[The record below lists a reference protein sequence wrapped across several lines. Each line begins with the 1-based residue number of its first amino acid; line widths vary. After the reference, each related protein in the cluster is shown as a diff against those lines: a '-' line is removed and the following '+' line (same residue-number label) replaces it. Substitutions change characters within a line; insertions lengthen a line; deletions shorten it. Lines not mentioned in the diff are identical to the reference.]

1 MLVKEI
7 ITKEYFMKK
16 LVFLIFVTAMPLLA
30 AAQGMSDQQ
39 VMQFI
44 AAEAKA
50 GTSQGQ
56 IVTKLIQRGVK
67 IDQIRRLRNQ
77 YDSQISSAGKSRAAD
92 GAVKMATDRMA
103 GNSDQSAPQEL
114 STAKVGTTG
123 EVYADAAEEVQ
134 DVEHDVQATQN
145 VAPDAV
151 GKRVWGRDIFRQANP
166 SFQPNANMPIPDT
179 YVLGVGDQVVV
190 DIYGASQSTLVHT
203 ISPEGTITVSGYG
216 PIRLSGL
223 SVAAAQAKLRAT
235 IGSRYQSSN
244 LRVTVGNTRTIQVNI
259 MGEVRAP
266 GTYHLSSFA
275 NVFYALYRA
284 GGTSTLGTLRS
295 IKVFRNGRLVTVVD
309 LYDYILNGRLAGNIM
324 LQDNDVIQV
333 EPYHALVGI
342 TGNVKR
348 PMFYEMRK
356 DESVATLLK
365 YAGGFTGDAHKKSV
379 RLVRQAGERY
389 QVYNVNEFDMAD
401 FKVEDGDAVT
411 VDGMINRYENMV
423 EVKGAVFRPGQ
434 FQLGTNINSVK
445 TLVEAAEGLTE
456 DAFTTHA
463 VLHRLK
469 ADRSLEVVPIDLQGI
484 MAGSVAD
491 VPLKNEDVLFIMTQ
505 EDLRQE
511 RTLTITGEVMSPGTY
526 EFADN
531 TTIEDLIV
539 MAGGLTDQASLAKV
553 DVSRRIIDKRATA
566 KNKEIAKTFTFELKD
581 GLVIDGNRGFV
592 LEPYDIVHVRR
603 SPAFHTPRN
612 IRVTGEVNYEGNFTL
627 ENKNMRLTDA
637 LNMAGG
643 ITDAAYLR
651 GARLLRTMNEEERVR
666 YQASLEAI
674 RNVLTD
680 RGDSIAWNNLQNST
694 TYSIGIELDK
704 AVAEPGG
711 DYDLI
716 LREGDQIFVPEYN
729 GTVKISG
736 DVMFPNTV
744 SYIAKRSYKKYVE
757 QAGGFGNRAKKSK
770 TFIVYQNGTIGL
782 ASKGAK
788 PEPGCEII
796 VPSKK
801 RSNPVNLGALLS
813 AGTSLASLAT
823 MVVALTKL

>member
-1 MLVKEI
+1 
-7 ITKEYFMKK
+7 MKK
-16 LVFLIFVTAMPLLA
+16 LVFLIFIA
-30 AAQGMSDQQ
+30 AIPMLVGAQGMSDQQ
-39 VMQFI
+39 VMTFI

-50 GTSQGQ
+50 GTSQAQ
-56 IVTKLIQRGVK
+56 IVTKLMQRGVK

-77 YDSQISSAGKSRAAD
+77 YDKQIKDRGMSAAAD
-92 GAVKMATDRMA
+92 GAVSAATSRMRSNTD
-103 GNSDQSAPQEL
+103 GTTSQEL

-123 EVYADAAEEVQ
+123 TVESDAAEELQ
-134 DVEHDVQATQN
+134 QVESDVQATSTTN
-145 VAPDAV
+145 EGT
-151 GKRVWGRDIFRQANP
+151 GKRVFGRDIFNNRNLT
-166 SFQPNANMPIPDT
+166 FEPNMNIATPQN
-179 YVLGVGDQVVV
+179 YVLGPGDQVIV
-190 DIYGASQSTLVHT
+190 DIYGASQKTETLTV
-203 ISPEGTITVSGYG
+203 SPEGSVTVPGYGPITVSG
-216 PIRLSGL
+216 LT
-223 SVAAAQAKLRAT
+223 VAGAQAKLRRT
-235 IGSRYQSSN
+235 LGSRYASSN
-244 LRVTVGNTRTIQVNI
+244 LLLTVGQTRSIVVQV
-259 MGEVRAP
+259 MGEVKLP
-266 GTYHLSSFA
+266 GTYTLSAFA
-275 NVFYALYRA
+275 TVFHALYRA
-284 GGTSTLGTLRS
+284 GGTNDLGTLRN
-295 IKVFRNGRLVTVVD
+295 IKVYRQGKLVTVVD
-309 LYDYILNGRLAGNIM
+309 IYEYILNGRLAGNVM
-324 LQDNDVIQV
+324 LHDNDVISV
-333 EPYHALVGI
+333 GPYDCLVGI

-356 DESVATLLK
+356 DESLSTLLK
-365 YAGGFTGDAHKKSV
+365 FAGGFTGDAHKKSV
-379 RLVRQAGERY
+379 RLVRQSGERY

-401 FKVEDGDAVT
+401 FKIEDGDAVT

-434 FQLGTNINSVK
+434 YQLGTNITSVRN
-445 TLVEAAEGLTE
+445 LIEAAEGLTE
-456 DAFTTHA
+456 DAFTSHA

-491 VPLKNEDVLFIMTQ
+491 VPLRNEDVLFIMTQ

-511 RTLTITGEVMSPGTY
+511 RTLTITGEVMSPGVY

-531 TTIEDLIV
+531 VTIEDLIV

-603 SPAFHTPRN
+603 SPAFSTPRN
-612 IRVTGEVNYEGNFTL
+612 ITVTGEVNYEGNFTL

-643 ITDAAYLR
+643 ITDAAYLK
-651 GARLLRTMNEEERVR
+651 GARLLRTMNDEERVR
-666 YQASLEAI
+666 YQASLNAI
-674 RNVLTD
+674 RNVLSE

-704 AVAEPGG
+704 AVANPGG

-744 SYIAKRSYKKYVE
+744 SYVAGKGYKKYVE
-757 QAGGFGNRAKKSK
+757 QAGGFGNRAKKGK